1 VAKELVILMT
11 TPSTRFPA
19 YFKTMITRTI
29 WYLTKQTF
37 KEWQEDKALR
47 LGAALSYY
55 TIFSLAPLLIIV
67 IGIVSIFLGND
78 SAHTRILAQIQGLIG
93 EQGAKA
99 IEEILT
105 YKERETSHGIMATL
119 IGLFTLLLGATG
131 VVGELQDALNTIWE
145 APEKKG
151 GIKSILRQRVLS
163 LAMIL
168 GIGFLLLVSLV
179 VSAALTAFADF
190 WGTAK
195 ILEVLNFIVSIGVIT
210 ILFAAIFKFL
220 PDIKIAWATVW
231 IGAFV
236 TAVLFTIGK
245 TLTGLYL
252 SKSAVAS
259 SFGAA
264 GSLVIILVWVYY
276 NSQILFFGAEFTQV
290 YSKYRSKILQSKKK
304 RDEEIS
310 EEDLVPME
318 ANEMEHRDDVNSEI
332 EDGKKSPLYK
342 VAYKA
347 GYQSAK
353 VEELEEDVEHKW
365 KLAKWAYRVVDFLGF
380 RRSAKL
386 GIKGYKA
393 KKKIDEFKQKI
404 SSHDDESVQSRQ
416 PRDHR

>member
-1 VAKELVILMT
+1 MNMRA
-11 TPSTRFPA
+11 
-19 YFKTMITRTI
+19 I
-29 WYLTKQTF
+29 WYLLKQTF

-47 LGAALSYY
+47 LGASLSYY

-67 IGIVSIFLGND
+67 IGLVSIFFGND
-78 SAHTRILAQIQGLIG
+78 SAHTRILAQIQSLIG
-93 EQGAKA
+93 DQGAKA

-145 APEKKG
+145 TPERKG
-151 GIKSILRQRVLS
+151 GIKSLLRQRVLS

-179 VSAALTAFADF
+179 ISAGLTAIADF

-210 ILFAAIFKFL
+210 VLFAAIFKFL
-220 PDIKIAWATVW
+220 PNIQISWRTVW

-290 YSKYRSKILQSKKK
+290 FSKYRSKVSKSK
-304 RDEEIS
+304 EGEIAG
-310 EEDLVPME
+310 EDLVPME
-318 ANEMEHRDDVNSEI
+318 VDEMEHKEDVNI
-332 EDGKKSPLYK
+332 ERVGDKKSPLYK

-353 VEELEEDVEHKW
+353 VEELEKDIEHKW
-365 KLAKWAYRVVDFLGF
+365 TLAKWGYRVIDFLGF
-380 RRSAKL
+380 RRSVKL
-386 GIKGYKA
+386 GLKGYKA
-393 KKKIDEFKQKI
+393 KKKIDQLKQKV
-404 SSHDDESVQSRQ
+404 SSRDDESAQSTQRS
-416 PRDHR
+416 DHR